1 MNRRLGHLVACT
13 SPAFLMLGG
22 AVNASDLNYDYAELR
37 YVDVEI
43 DTDGGNDADGDGFE
57 IGGSYQIADNWHLFG
72 SYQTLDFDFNIDLST
87 LEIGAGYMVPVNTN
101 TDLVARL
108 AYIDGEIDTG
118 FGDLDDSGLGMSAGF
133 RHLFSPQIEGR
144 AFINYVDL
152 DESGSDTSFE
162 LAGDYFFNNQF
173 SGGISLEFGDDA
185 TSFSLG
191 GRYYFG
197 NTR

>member
-1 MNRRLGHLVACT
+1 MNRRLGHLVACAI
-13 SPAFLMLGG
+13 PAFLMLGG
-22 AVNASDLNYDYAELR
+22 AANASDLNYDYAELR

-72 SYQTLDFDFNIDLST
+72 SYQTLDFDFNVDLKT
-87 LEIGAGYMVPVNTN
+87 LELGAGYMVPVNTN

-108 AYIDGEIDTG
+108 AYIDGEIDSA
-118 FGDLDDSGLGMSAGF
+118 FGSVDDSGLGLSAGF

-162 LAGDYFFNNQF
+162 LAGDYFFNKQF